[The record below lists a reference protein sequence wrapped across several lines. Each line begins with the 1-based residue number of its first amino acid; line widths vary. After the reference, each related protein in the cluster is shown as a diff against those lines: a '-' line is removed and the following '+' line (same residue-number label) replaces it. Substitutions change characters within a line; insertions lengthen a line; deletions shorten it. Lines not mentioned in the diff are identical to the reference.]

1 MNNEPLMLQKPTH
14 AYYHDIKLKDEN
26 AMAYRKAYKIP
37 LRYSDELQRQL
48 KQYLDAGFIEPTV
61 SPFGAPIVM
70 VPKANGE
77 VRLCNDFRGLNKL
90 TIADHFHLPNMEELL
105 MEVKNSTYYSSIDLC
120 QGYHQVLINEADK
133 EKTAFHTPFGSFHWV
148 VMPFGLI
155 NAPASFQRMMEQ
167 VFREYNHDFM
177 LIYLDD
183 LIIYSKNLKE
193 HLEHLKLVFDTL
205 RKANLRAK
213 LKKCKFMCKTIT
225 FLGHHK

>member
-1 MNNEPLMLQKPTH
+1 
-14 AYYHDIKLKDEN
+14 
-26 AMAYRKAYKIP
+26 
-37 LRYSDELQRQL
+37 
-48 KQYLDAGFIEPTV
+48 
-61 SPFGAPIVM
+61 
-70 VPKANGE
+70 
-77 VRLCNDFRGLNKL
+77 
-90 TIADHFHLPNMEELL
+90 
-105 MEVKNSTYYSSIDLC
+105 
-120 QGYHQVLINEADK
+120 
-133 EKTAFHTPFGSFHWV
+133 
-148 VMPFGLI
+148 
-155 NAPASFQRMMEQ
+155 MMEQ